1 MFLFF
6 GKNIISSPVIKAR
19 SDKLHKRV
27 LRDAKKKIKNGE
39 LIDSHSFGMYLQ
51 VIDAEYAHIKN
62 DINNATQ
69 TANYTRI
76 RANKIA
82 ETRQL
87 LDFFRHDNSELARL
101 YRIVVQKARDAK
113 RTDDLKEEKLSSV
126 DTSDLKVSFERL
138 TKKEEE

>member
-6 GKNIISSPVIKAR
+6 GKNIISSPVIKSR

-39 LIDSHSFGMYLQ
+39 LIDSHSFEMYLQ
-51 VIDAEYAHIKN
+51 VIDSEYAHIKN

-76 RANKIA
+76 RADKIA

-126 DTSDLKVSFERL
+126 DTSDLKVSFEKL